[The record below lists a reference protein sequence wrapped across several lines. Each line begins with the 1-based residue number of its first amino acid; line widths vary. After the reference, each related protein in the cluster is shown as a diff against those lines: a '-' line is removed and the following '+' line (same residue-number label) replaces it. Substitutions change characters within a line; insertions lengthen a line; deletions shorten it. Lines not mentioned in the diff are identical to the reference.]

1 MSTTLSAMF
10 FYTRDMNYNMLM
22 SGPDVLS
29 DGECGQQETVHVHV
43 HVHVHVQQEGHGGQA
58 GLDCSPLPP
67 TPPQSQVSN
76 LDFKIRT
83 IFTSRNENN

>member
-1 MSTTLSAMF
+1 MF
-10 FYTRDMNYNMLM
+10 FYERDMNYNMLM

-67 TPPQSQVSN
+67 PPSQSQVSK

-83 IFTSRNENN
+83 LFTSRNENN